1 MKDDSLP
8 YVYLDED
15 DEAPRRK
22 KTAKPAAGRTASAQS
37 AGVKKK
43 ELPYVYLDD
52 DEEPKR
58 KKTSAARKG
67 AQKGTSARRPAQKK
81 AAARRLQKK
90 SAAPVIIALC
100 LVLLIAL
107 GGVGALEYFRI
118 TDLGIRDLIF
128 GVDTAA
134 KPRTVNTP
142 IVGGTPGASAT
153 GEMSTVSWFT
163 PEDRQD
169 DQLNLADGNSI
180 RVSAEQLSVTQG
192 LNAEWL
198 NVLLLGTDS
207 RALNE
212 PSRSDTMMICSINQS
227 TGQVKLTSLM
237 RDTAVEINGRTVKL
251 NTAFFYGGPNL
262 AMKTVNEYFGMNIEK
277 YVVVNFSG
285 FAKIVDALGG
295 VEMDIS
301 EAELPLLNHN
311 VGEQYYLLF
320 KFGEMEEE
328 AAKAKYYDSKLESAG
343 KNIHLDG
350 NQALAYAR
358 IRKSDNDYTRTERQ
372 RKVLMALL
380 NKMKGTDSGT
390 VITLFYDNIGYVSTN
405 LELGT
410 IPTLA
415 SLVLAGNGMSNEDTF
430 RLPVQGSYKEEVRNN
445 VSMLYDMKTEENRR
459 ALFMFIYGN

>member
-15 DEAPRRK
+15 EDEDTPRKKKQSASKSSRPAARPANTTRSGSAVRASSGSKNTK
-22 KTAKPAAGRTASAQS
+22 KTAK
-37 AGVKKK
+37 
-43 ELPYVYLDD
+43 
-52 DEEPKR
+52 KR
-58 KKTSAARKG
+58 KKKS
-67 AQKGTSARRPAQKK
+67 
-81 AAARRLQKK
+81 

-100 LVLLIAL
+100 LFLLILIA
-107 GGVGALEYFRI
+107 GVGALEYFRI
-118 TDLGIRDLIF
+118 TDLGIRDYIF
-128 GVDTAA
+128 GKETTSAPKSA
-134 KPRTVNTP
+134 LAP
-142 IVGGTPGASAT
+142 SAT
-153 GEMSTVSWFT
+153 AVTSVSWFT
-163 PEDRQD
+163 PEDNAGD
-169 DQLNLADGNSI
+169 DLNQAEGHSI
-180 RVSAEQLSVTQG
+180 SVSAEQLSVTEG
-192 LNAEWL
+192 LNEDWL

-212 PSRSDTMMICSINQS
+212 PSRSDTMMICSVNRQ

-251 NTAFFYGGPNL
+251 NTAYFYGGPNL
-262 AMKTVNEYFGMNIEK
+262 AMKTVNEYFSMNIEK

-320 KFGEMEEE
+320 KFGEMEEA
-328 AAKAKYYDSKLESAG
+328 AAKAKYQASLLPSAG
-343 KNIHLDG
+343 KSIHLDG

-380 NKMKGTDSGT
+380 NSMKGSDSST
-390 VITLFYDNIGYVSTN
+390 IANLVMNNIQYVETN
-405 LELGT
+405 LSLSDCFNLAAKALESGSMT
-410 IPTLA
+410 NSETL
-415 SLVLAGNGMSNEDTF
+415 

-445 VSMLYDMKTEENRR
+445 VSMLYDVKLEENRR